1 MKLYLQVAILFLYS
15 LLGELIKFVLH
26 ISIPG
31 SIIGIALLFFSFKL
45 GLIKPE
51 DLHNVCQF
59 LLDNLTILFVPA
71 GVALINY
78 YSAIRTVWP
87 TLLVIVAI
95 CSIVTMISVGWSAQW
110 AEKIIM
116 KRPTQTASL
125 LQAKEENIHE

>member
-87 TLLVIVAI
+87 ILLVIVAI

-116 KRPTQTASL
+116 KRPKQTASL
-125 LQAKEENIHE
+125 LQAEEENIHE